1 MATCYRHLM
10 KNLVSLINMGLF
22 YCILYQFYTTSVDII
37 IIISEANVISAD
49 VISADVISDDFIAI
63 LVAKFFKLVHF
74 INFSCVWLVL
84 SHLLVDRLGCK
95 CLMGANV

>member
-1 MATCYRHLM
+1 
-10 KNLVSLINMGLF
+10 MGLF

-37 IIISEANVISAD
+37 IIISEANISEANISEAKISEAN
-49 VISADVISDDFIAI
+49 ISADVISDDFIAI

>member
-1 MATCYRHLM
+1 M

-37 IIISEANVISAD
+37 IIISEANISEANISEANISAD
-49 VISADVISDDFIAI
+49 IISDDFIAI